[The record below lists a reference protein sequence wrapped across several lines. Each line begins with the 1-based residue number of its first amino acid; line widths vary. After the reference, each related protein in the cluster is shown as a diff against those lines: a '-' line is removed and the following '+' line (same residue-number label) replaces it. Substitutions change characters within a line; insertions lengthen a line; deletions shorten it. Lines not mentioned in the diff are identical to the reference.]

1 MPVTHRT
8 ITPAE
13 ADLRLDRWFHRHFP
27 NLAQGALQKMLR
39 TGQIRLD
46 GARAEANTRL
56 KPGQQLRIPPMP
68 EAA

>member
-39 TGQIRLD
+39 TGKR
-46 GARAEANTRL
+46 R
-56 KPGQQLRIPPMP
+56 
-68 EAA
+68 